1 MVRSHPA
8 QERPYTGLVEI
19 RSGEIAEDLAA
30 YLADSEQVCII
41 YACSRSFLP
50 TCQQSCC
57 MQKNMQ
63 NVRSVELACPGV
75 PRSKL

>member
-30 YLADSEQVCII
+30 YLADSEQARAHCLLHALDSPAV
-41 YACSRSFLP
+41 L
-50 TCQQSCC
+50 
-57 MQKNMQ
+57 
-63 NVRSVELACPGV
+63 
-75 PRSKL
+75 